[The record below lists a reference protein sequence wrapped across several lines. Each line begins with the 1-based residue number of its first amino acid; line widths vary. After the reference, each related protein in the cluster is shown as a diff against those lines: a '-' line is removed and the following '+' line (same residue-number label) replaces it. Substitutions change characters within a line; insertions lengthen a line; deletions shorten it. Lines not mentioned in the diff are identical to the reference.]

1 MLQKLV
7 ILASSCLALSM
18 SRAAP
23 LNEEI
28 VHAKL
33 RRSGQKQKEG
43 LIDYMREAP
52 AALGVEDSVGNLLFD
67 LREAGAL
74 AAIKLEGLTL

>member
-1 MLQKLV
+1 MLRKLAV
-7 ILASSCLALSM
+7 MASSCLALSM

-52 AALGVEDSVGNLLFD
+52 ALGVEDSVGNLLFD